1 MKIGFVLEGGAMRG
15 LYTAGVL
22 DIFMDHEI
30 PVDGMIGVSAGTLFG
45 VNYPSRQRGRA
56 LRYNLEHAKKS
67 QYMGIRSLIT
77 TGNII
82 NKDYAY
88 YKVPMELDVFDD
100 EAFQKSGIDFYATVT
115 NVETGEAEYI
125 KLDSVFRQMEV
136 IRATSAMP
144 FLSEMIEWDGQKYL
158 DGCIADSVPLQKCME
173 MGYDKIVVIL
183 TRPAGYRKSA
193 SNGKMAKRYY
203 KDYPN
208 LVEGICNRHLEYNS
222 TLDLL
227 EELEEQGKIFVIR
240 PSQELNIHRIERNAK
255 RLTAVYDQGI
265 KDAQDQMETLQKYLE
280 R

>member
-240 PSQELNIHRIERNAK
+240 PSQELYIHRIERNAK

>member
-144 FLSEMIEWDGQKYL
+144 FLSEMIEWDGKKYL

-173 MGYDKIVVIL
+173 MGYDKIIVIL

-193 SNGKMAKRYY
+193 SNEKMAKRYY
-203 KDYPN
+203 KDYPK
-208 LVEGICNRHLEYNS
+208 LAEGICNRHQEYNS

-240 PSQELNIHRIERNAK
+240 PSQEIDIHRIERNAK
-255 RLTAVYDQGI
+255 RLTAAYDQGV
-265 KDAQDQMETLQKYLE
+265 KDAQDQMEALQKYLE
-280 R
+280 H